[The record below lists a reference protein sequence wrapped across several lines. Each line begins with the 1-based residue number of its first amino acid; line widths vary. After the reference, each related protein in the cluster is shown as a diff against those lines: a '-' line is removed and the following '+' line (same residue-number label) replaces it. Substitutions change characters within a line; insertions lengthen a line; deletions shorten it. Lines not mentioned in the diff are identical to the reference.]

1 MPRTVDSDRAETP
14 GSGACLKIDLNAL
27 RENYLT
33 LKSTAAPAE
42 CSAAVKADAY
52 GVGATEA
59 VRVLA
64 EAGCRV
70 FFVALLQEAHEVQ
83 EAAPCSTA
91 YVLNGIVPGTAEAY
105 ARAGI
110 RPVLGNLEEVR
121 EWNACCNALGTRF
134 PAALHVDT
142 GINRL
147 GLESSEVEQ
156 LIADPAIHDGFEI
169 SLVMSHLACGDDAQS
184 GMNDRQREQFASLL
198 PHLPGAPAS
207 LANTAGIMRGSA
219 FHFDLV
225 RPGIGLYGGRA
236 VNDGS
241 NPMKPVVYLHGQVL
255 QVRTVK
261 RGETV
266 GYGATWTAQRDS
278 RIAIVGVGYADGYFR
293 ILSGTDTKA
302 GAKVFV
308 DGYYAPVVGRV
319 SMDMITIDVTD
330 INPGQAIRGTQVE
343 LLGQNI
349 TVDDLADDA
358 GTIGFEILTS
368 LGSRY
373 ARVYS
378 RA

>member
-1 MPRTVDSDRAETP
+1 MPSIVDSDRAETP
-14 GSGACLKIDLNAL
+14 NAGACLEIDLNAL
-27 RENYLT
+27 RDNYLS
-33 LKSTAAPAE
+33 LKTAAAPAE

-70 FFVALLQEAHEVQ
+70 FFVALLQEAHEVL
-83 EAAPCSTA
+83 EAAPGSTV
-91 YVLNGIVPGTAEAY
+91 YVLNGIVPGTAAAY
-105 ARAGI
+105 AHAGI
-110 RPVLGNLEEVR
+110 RPVLGNVEEVR
-121 EWNACCNALGTRF
+121 EWAACSNALGTRF

-147 GLESSEVEQ
+147 GLEESELDQ
-156 LIADPAIHDGFEI
+156 LAAAPDILESFEI
-169 SLVMSHLACGDDAQS
+169 SLVMSHLACADDAQS
-184 GMNDRQREQFASLL
+184 TMNDTQCKQFASLL
-198 PHLPGAPAS
+198 PRLPGAPAS

-236 VNDGS
+236 VNEGS
-241 NPMKPVVYLHGQVL
+241 NPMKPVAYLHGQIM

-261 RGETV
+261 QGETV
-266 GYGATWTAQRDS
+266 GYGATWTAQRES

-302 GAKVFV
+302 GAQVFV
-308 DGYYAPVVGRV
+308 DGHYAPVVGRV

-330 INPGQAIRGTQVE
+330 INPGQARRGTQVE

-349 TVDDLADDA
+349 TVDDLADAA